1 MLFTLSFFL
10 ISACVAANDIAVNFT
25 KVPKNTE
32 FFVGTEAILQW
43 EYSSGLPADPVR
55 KIKFGIQENK
65 NTDVA
70 IFVKDVSQG
79 NVKTNTK
86 TRLDVIAP
94 LNGRVHVI
102 ENKTATLRIANLTLN
117 DSKRYFCTLEVD
129 YDSPWTPFT
138 KTHYVDV
145 RVVGKWDLVLISLK
159 YIPDLIFFLKNDYR
173 AGRRVRYF
181 LKYFLMI

>member
-43 EYSSGLPADPVR
+43 EYSSSLPADPVR
-55 KIKFGIQENK
+55 KIKFGIQENE

-70 IFVKDVSQG
+70 IFVKDVSRG

-86 TRLDVIAP
+86 IRLDVIAP

-102 ENKTATLRIANLTLN
+102 ENKTATFRIANLTLN
-117 DSKRYFCTLEVD
+117 DSKRYFCTLEVGS
-129 YDSPWTPFT
+129 DSPWTWT

-145 RVVGKWDLVLISLK
+145 RVVGKWEIVLISLK
-159 YIPDLIFFLKNDYR
+159 YIPDLTFFLKNEYR
-173 AGRRVRYF
+173 PGRCITYF
-181 LKYFLMI
+181 SKYFLII

>member
-1 MLFTLSFFL
+1 MVIEGRVFKRMLFTLLFFL

-43 EYSSGLPADPVR
+43 EYSSGRPADPVR

-70 IFVKDVSQG
+70 ILVKDVSRG

-86 TRLDVIAP
+86 FRLDVIAP

-102 ENKTATLRIANLTLN
+102 ENRTATFRIANLTLN
-117 DSKRYFCTLEVD
+117 DSKRYFCTLETD
-129 YDSPWTPFT
+129 SDSPWT

-145 RVVGKWDLVLISLK
+145 RVVGKWDLALISLK
-159 YIPDLIFFLKNDYR
+159 YIPDLTFF
-173 AGRRVRYF
+173 
-181 LKYFLMI
+181 